1 MRKDADYEEEDVE
14 YSKKMGSEPDPEDE
28 PDEWEE
34 DEWEE
39 DEDEFDED
47 DE

>member
-1 MRKDADYEEEDVE
+1 MKEDDDYEEEETE
-14 YSKKMGSEPDPEDE
+14 YSTIMGPELDPEDE

-34 DEWEE
+34 EEYEEE
-39 DEDEFDED
+39 DYDED